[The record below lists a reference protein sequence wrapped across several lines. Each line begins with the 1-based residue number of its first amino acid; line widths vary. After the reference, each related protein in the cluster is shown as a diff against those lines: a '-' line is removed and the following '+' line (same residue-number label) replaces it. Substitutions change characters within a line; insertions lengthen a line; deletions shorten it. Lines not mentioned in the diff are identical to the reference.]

1 MDDLELQELDEGYRQ
16 DLALA
21 VSHSRRRRLTGGESE
36 HPVLHLLTHPEARAE
51 LKGES
56 LAENNSSI

>member
-21 VSHSRRRRLTGGESE
+21 ASRSRRRRATGGESE
-36 HPVLHLLTHPEARAE
+36 HPILHLLMHPEARS
-51 LKGES
+51 ES
-56 LAENNSSI
+56 KDECSDEIKSRT